1 MKKKLLIND
10 VIFPGIY
17 ELKNQDSTARRFRD
31 RRLMDLWES
40 NSLEEHSYK
49 WRYPKMKMKNEI
61 QKEED
66 NNYWQLSLE
75 EINDRETSN

>member
-31 RRLMDLWES
+31 RRLMDLWEAPS
-40 NSLEEHSYK
+40 WIGVKICSFPRIL
-49 WRYPKMKMKNEI
+49 
-61 QKEED
+61 
-66 NNYWQLSLE
+66 NNTKPRMDTWKR
-75 EINDRETSN
+75 D